1 MIITY
6 LLFIRLT
13 HFVDFDQICIE
24 AYVNCYINIPC
35 LFIATYYGGSYPL
48 VWTSP
53 LHKMQ
58 NRFSLKQFE

>member
-24 AYVNCYINIPC
+24 AYANCYIKIPC
-35 LFIATYYGGSYPL
+35 LFIATY
-48 VWTSP
+48 
-53 LHKMQ
+53 
-58 NRFSLKQFE
+58 